1 MAKWRRDPRR
11 VCQGQGVCL
20 HPGADQGYLCRKL
33 DLGNTGEKTD
43 LTSTA
48 ILWYIIVAMEAGLF
62 FMPKF
67 RAPGPRPPGQHVN
80 IKKMKRGGS
89 CAYKN
94 YIRVY
99 RMQAS

>member
-1 MAKWRRDPRR
+1 MAKWRRDPWR

-62 FMPKF
+62 LMPKF
-67 RAPGPRPPGQHVN
+67 RHPVRTAGNTSTLR
-80 IKKMKRGGS
+80 K
-89 CAYKN
+89 
-94 YIRVY
+94 
-99 RMQAS
+99 